1 MQTQPLVTVVVP
13 TRNRSAT
20 VIRCVESLIAQSY
33 RPYEIIIVDDGST
46 DRTPTVLE
54 ALCSINPDCA
64 VRTVRNSVQ
73 IGANPSRN
81 RGIRESNGAYV
92 AFVDDDI
99 IAAPEWLDR
108 LMAGF
113 VNDRVAA
120 VTGRVDNVPPRNLF
134 ELTLKGT
141 HRVHGRLFASR
152 LVGGNMCVRRE
163 LLERF
168 GWDEDRA
175 AINGDTTVSGRG
187 DEDGLFQSLRAAGF
201 EQRVVHDAR
210 VIHDHPYRASTFF
223 RQAYRSGK
231 ATARLAAK
239 YRLPPRWELL
249 ALLLAYLNLP
259 LALVI
264 LTGWLKPTAAIAA
277 AGCASLFLAAIVY
290 NDLFRKHKTLLEVF
304 ASFPLLVAY
313 YHVRLAGYIVQWFE
327 RWVGTDRRSGD

>member
-1 MQTQPLVTVVVP
+1 MPTRSLVTVVVP

-20 VIRCVESLIAQSY
+20 VKRCVESLIAQSY

-46 DRTPTVLE
+46 DDTPAVLE
-54 ALCSINPDCA
+54 ALCSNEPD
-64 VRTVRNSVQ
+64 RTVRFIRNTVQ

-81 RGIRESNGAYV
+81 RGVAESKGAYV

-99 IAAPEWLDR
+99 VAEPDWLDR
-108 LMAGF
+108 LTNGF
-113 VNDRVAA
+113 VHDRVAA

-141 HRVHGRLFASR
+141 HRVHGQVFASR

-163 LLERF
+163 LLEQY

-175 AINGDTTVSGRG
+175 PIDRDVTVSGRG
-187 DEDGLFQSLRAAGF
+187 DEDGLFHRFRAAGF

-239 YRLPPRWELL
+239 YHLPPRWELL
-249 ALLLAYLNLP
+249 ALLLTYLTAP
-259 LALVI
+259 AAFI
-264 LTGWLKPTAAIAA
+264 APFGWLAA
-277 AGCASLFLAAIVY
+277 AGCATLFLAAIVY
-290 NDLFRKHKTLLEVF
+290 NDLCRKRKTPMEMLV
-304 ASFPLLVAY
+304 SFPLLVAY
-313 YHVRLAGYIVQWFE
+313 YHARLAGYIVQWVH
-327 RWVGTDRRSGD
+327 RWIGTDRTST